1 MRVLLAAD
9 DSSAARVA
17 EAWIGRLRWA
27 VPPQVD
33 ILCVARSRRLGS
45 GLALQTYR
53 YAVGDA
59 VGSLRQ
65 ADHMQALRIANSAGE
80 RLQSA
85 RFLTRAWARQGDPAS
100 EIGAMV
106 RSEGPDLLVIG
117 SAGRRGWF
125 SRPDVVARVI
135 RQVDAAVLATRAIDE
150 ANEPLPRRIASLV
163 TGDDGGQ
170 IREWLRGAGWL
181 DGAQMIA
188 AAPEDLRDR
197 TSRPDVVV
205 TNRAP
210 ESVMLGS
217 DFEKALEWA
226 SAVLVLR
233 MAATDRR
240 NHVVRLSA
248 ASDADT

>member
-1 MRVLLAAD
+1 
-9 DSSAARVA
+9 
-17 EAWIGRLRWA
+17 
-27 VPPQVD
+27 
-33 ILCVARSRRLGS
+33 
-45 GLALQTYR
+45 
-53 YAVGDA
+53 
-59 VGSLRQ
+59 
-65 ADHMQALRIANSAGE
+65 
-80 RLQSA
+80 
-85 RFLTRAWARQGDPAS
+85 
-100 EIGAMV
+100 
-106 RSEGPDLLVIG
+106 
-117 SAGRRGWF
+117 
-125 SRPDVVARVI
+125 
-135 RQVDAAVLATRAIDE
+135 
-150 ANEPLPRRIASLV
+150 
-163 TGDDGGQ
+163 
-170 IREWLRGAGWL
+170 
-181 DGAQMIA
+181 MIA